1 MPAEGQH
8 CDAAVA
14 CLLFMDG
21 VNAMHSVE
29 GMPAESQHVGIV
41 PDAQSIHDG
50 VQIPS
55 LSQESLGRTKQQTLH
70 TQSQQRTTAHVS
82 HLRALFL
89 LHQDH
94 DVEHQHIKLDHQIL
108 TQGSTQLGGTQ
119 PESEAPV
126 AMETTTVHSRS
137 RAITATMPEKQLTPF
152 RPSRR
157 TIFEPRETC
166 ATESPEAVSS
176 GTGQ

>member
-29 GMPAESQHVGIV
+29 GMPAESQHVRIV

-70 TQSQQRTTAHVS
+70 TQSQQQTTAHVS

-94 DVEHQHIKLDHQIL
+94 DVEHQHIKLDHQML
-108 TQGSTQLGGTQ
+108 TQGSTHWEEVNLSQKHLLPWRQQRCTA
-119 PESEAPV
+119 EAEQSKP
-126 AMETTTVHSRS
+126 
-137 RAITATMPEKQLTPF
+137 
-152 RPSRR
+152 
-157 TIFEPRETC
+157 
-166 ATESPEAVSS
+166 
-176 GTGQ
+176 